1 MTNMISMPP
10 RHGKVY
16 TARMELKEKIR
27 KAEQELT
34 TAGPIHARDLRKH
47 IKRMRVQL
55 RRYDAYQARR
65 EAG

>member
-1 MTNMISMPP
+1 MI
-10 RHGKVY
+10 

-47 IKRMRVQL
+47 IKRMRAQL
-55 RRYDAYQARR
+55 RQYDAYQARR